1 MADPRSWGP
10 LGNPDRETIERWM
23 NLPVG
28 AFKDMVKTLNRKNG
42 KKPTYQYE
50 ILAQQVVTTSVKLQN
65 VMASDSDAAMNLARD
80 GYKDGIHAAAAQA
93 DYTQSDATVITEHR
107 IMSRLSK

>member
-1 MADPRSWGP
+1 MS
-10 LGNPDRETIERWM
+10 
-23 NLPVG
+23 LPVG
-28 AFKDMVKTLNRKNG
+28 AFSDMVKSLKKRNG
-42 KKPTYQYE
+42 TKPVYKYE

-65 VMASDSDAAMNLARD
+65 VMASDSDAAMSLAKD

-93 DYTQSDATVITEHR
+93 DYTQSDAVITEHR

>member
-50 ILAQQVVTTSVKLQN
+50 IMAQQIVTTSVKLQN
-65 VMASDSDAAMNLARD
+65 VQASDSDAAMSLARD
-80 GYKDGIHAAAAQA
+80 GYKDGIYYAAEQA
-93 DYTQSDATVITEHR
+93 DYNQSDATVNTEYR
-107 IMSRLSK
+107 VTARLAR